1 LFVKLLLERCKVLLI
16 ILKPSTT
23 IGFKKGE
30 AVARPQEKMK

>member
-16 ILKPSTT
+16 TLKPSTT
-23 IGFKKGE
+23 IGLKGG